1 MIKGR
6 FEDKGEFVKALHN
19 VRLNHGPMG
28 PIRLDEYGKPVL
40 NIYIRK
46 VERKDGQLVNTT
58 IDTVRE
64 VTQFWTY
71 DPKQFIS
78 SPQYARDVP
87 AAKFLEP

>member
-1 MIKGR
+1 
-6 FEDKGEFVKALHN
+6 
-19 VRLNHGPMG
+19 MG
-28 PIRLDEYGKPVL
+28 PIKLDDYGKPVL

-58 IDTVRE
+58 IDTVRD

-78 SPQYARDVP
+78 GPQYGRDVP
-87 AAKFLEP
+87 ASKFLE